1 MFNILRAAYSQKHT
15 CFLSFIVLLLLAGT
29 SSAQW
34 LPCGPDGGEVR
45 SLASDPQNSDR
56 IYLGTSSGTIF
67 LSMDAGRTWSRL
79 SHLGRSDDYV
89 IDHIAIDPHDPRN
102 LYAAAW
108 SLSKHYGGEF
118 FRSSDG
124 GKTWL
129 TEPSLHG
136 KSIRSMG
143 IANSQPGLL
152 VVGTLDGVFR
162 SKDWG
167 RHWQNI
173 SLGQKRIRNVASIA
187 IDPQRADVI
196 YAGTWHLPWKTTDGG
211 TTWHRLDHGM
221 IDDSDVFSIMI
232 DQSNPQIVF
241 AGACSGIYRSENGG
255 ERFERIQGIP
265 FSARRTH
272 ILRQDPNRP
281 SVVFAGTTEGLWVTQ
296 NSGLDWVR
304 ATSPDT
310 VVNDVLA
317 GSNGRVLLAT
327 DRQGVLAG
335 ESRQLTFSPS
345 NSGFAHRF
353 VSSILSD
360 EQNPNDIYLGV
371 VNDREQG
378 GVFVSSDGGRSWSES
393 NAGLDGR
400 DVFVLKQSTDGSIV
414 AGTDRGLF
422 LHDPNA
428 GMWKQLA
435 IGEQHLTIG
444 TVNDLEITS
453 NHWIA
458 ATATGLYVSSDNGEH
473 WSRSSVLSRLHIS
486 SIRAHGNLIALVSA
500 RGLVVSLDGGVTW
513 SKSRKLPP
521 RMEGLTSLIIT
532 VTNDILV
539 SSHEGVFRTRD
550 LGATWQRIQ
559 HGLPQSDVTGLFYDE
574 NQNRLVAIP
583 ASGKSIF
590 ESKDAGASWHR
601 RPDPGVSLRRLGF
614 VQGHIL
620 AASKFDGMLL
630 ESPGDLQRSR
640 TRFSPN

>member
-1 MFNILRAAYSQKHT
+1 MSNILRAAYSQKHT
-15 CFLSFIVLLLLAGT
+15 CFLLSILLLLLAGT
-29 SSAQW
+29 STAQW

-45 SLASDPQNSDR
+45 SLASDPQNPDR

-67 LSMDAGRTWSRL
+67 LSTNAGRAWSRL
-79 SHLGRSDDYV
+79 SHLGRADDYV

-102 LYAAAW
+102 IYAAAW

-129 TEPSLHG
+129 AEPSLHG
-136 KSIRSMG
+136 KSIRSLG
-143 IANSQPGLL
+143 LANSQPGLL

-187 IDPQRADVI
+187 IDPQHADVI

-232 DQSNPQIVF
+232 DQSNPQIIF

-272 ILRQDPNRP
+272 ILRQDPSRP

-317 GSNGRVLLAT
+317 GNNGRVLLAT
-327 DRQGVLAG
+327 DRQGVLAAP
-335 ESRQLTFSPS
+335 SQQLAFSPS

-353 VSSILSD
+353 ISSILSD
-360 EQNPNDIYLGV
+360 GQNPNDIYLGV

-378 GVFVSSDGGRSWSES
+378 GVFISSDGGRSWSES
-393 NAGLDGR
+393 NEGLDGR
-400 DVFVLKQSTDGSIV
+400 DVFVLKQSPDGSIV

-422 LHDPNA
+422 VHDPTA
-428 GMWKQLA
+428 GLWKQLA
-435 IGEQHLTIG
+435 TGEQHPTIG

-453 NHWIA
+453 SHWIA

-473 WSRSSVLSRLHIS
+473 WSRLSVLSRLHIS
-486 SIRAHGNLIALVSA
+486 SIRAHGNLIALGSA
-500 RGLVVSLDGGVTW
+500 RGIVVSLDGGVTW

-521 RMEGLTSLIIT
+521 RMESLTSLIIT

-550 LGATWQRIQ
+550 LGATWQRVQ
-559 HGLPQSDVTGLFYDE
+559 HGLPQSEVTGLFYDQ
-574 NQNRLVAIP
+574 NQNHLLAI
-583 ASGKSIF
+583 SGKSIF
-590 ESKDAGASWHR
+590 ESRDAGLSWHR

-614 VQGHIL
+614 VQGHLL

-640 TRFSPN
+640 MRFSQN

>member
-1 MFNILRAAYSQKHT
+1 MSSILCAAYSQRHT
-15 CFLSFIVLLLLAGT
+15 CFLLSLLLLFLAGT
-29 SSAQW
+29 STAQW

-45 SLASDPQNSDR
+45 SLAADPQNPDR

-67 LSMDAGRTWSRL
+67 LSINAGRTWTRL
-79 SHLGRSDDYV
+79 SHLGRTDDYV
-89 IDHIAIDPHDPRN
+89 VDHIIIDSHDPRN
-102 LYAAAW
+102 IYAAAW
-108 SLSKHYGGEF
+108 SLSKHYGGELF
-118 FRSSDG
+118 QSSDG
-124 GKTWL
+124 GKTWR

-143 IANSQPGLL
+143 IANSQPGVL

-173 SLGQKRIRNVASIA
+173 SLGQRKIRNVASIA
-187 IDPQRADVI
+187 IDPQHADII

-272 ILRQDPNRP
+272 ILRQDPNHP
-281 SVVFAGTTEGLWVTQ
+281 SVVLAGTTEGLWVTQ
-296 NSGLDWVR
+296 DSGLDWVR

-317 GSNGRVLLAT
+317 GGNGRVLLAT

-335 ESRQLTFSPS
+335 ESQQLTFLPS

-353 VSSILSD
+353 ISSILSD
-360 EQNPNDIYLGV
+360 GQNPNDIYLGV

-393 NAGLDGR
+393 NEGLDGR
-400 DVFVLKQSTDGSIV
+400 DVFVLKQSADGSIV

-422 LHDPNA
+422 VHDPHA
-428 GMWKQLA
+428 GLWKQLA
-435 IGEQHLTIG
+435 IDEQHLTIG
-444 TVNDLEITS
+444 AVNDLEITS
-453 NHWIA
+453 SHWVA
-458 ATATGLYVSSDNGEH
+458 ATPNGLYVSSDGGEH
-473 WSRSSVLSRLHIS
+473 WSRLSLLSRLHIS
-486 SIRAHGNLIALVSA
+486 SMRAHGNLIALGSA
-500 RGLVVSLDGGVTW
+500 RGIVVSVDGGVTW
-513 SKSRKLPP
+513 SKSRKLAP
-521 RMEGLTSLIIT
+521 RMESLTSLIIT
-532 VTNDILV
+532 VSNDIIV

-559 HGLPQSDVTGLFYDE
+559 HGLPQPDVSGLFYDE
-574 NQNRLVAIP
+574 NQNRLLAIS

-630 ESPGDLQRSR
+630 ESPGELQRWR
-640 TRFSPN
+640 TGFSQN